1 MKIHILSPQLAN
13 QIAAGEV
20 VERPASIVKELLENA
35 IDAGATDIRIDVEKG
50 GIKCIRV
57 SDNGSGISKDELSLA
72 LMRHATSKISTLE
85 DLEGIASLG
94 FRGEA
99 LASISS
105 VSRLTMTSRTA
116 EQEEGWQV
124 YAEGKDTTPVVQP
137 ASHPQGTTVEVLD
150 LFYNTPARRR
160 FLKSEKTESGHTEDV
175 VRRAALSRP
184 DVGFTLTHN
193 GKRILHC
200 VAGKVGTSAA
210 SRLAAICGKAFA
222 DWAVYLEWPHHSMQM
237 SGWVVPL
244 QPDGKT
250 FDVQYFFVNGRVV
263 RDRVIMHAVR
273 QAYGHLQ
280 DGGAVPGYVLYLEL
294 DAEQVDVNVH
304 PAKQEVRFHESRLV
318 HDFISQGVLSA
329 LNQDEATGLPLDET
343 GTIPVTAW
351 LPDNRKAAGGNSFAD
366 PGAHSSGGSGG
377 GGRGGNHPEGFNRQA
392 GRAYQQLLQTPG
404 AIPSLP
410 LSARGVTEPSDNL
423 TLPGTD
429 YRFLAPVRQKY
440 ALVTDGDGVY
450 LLSLKRAWLY
460 LLECRLYAEGD
471 NRPVSQPL
479 LMPVRLKLDREERE
493 SLRQWQPCLEQN
505 GIQFTQDGHG
515 VVFSG
520 VPSMI
525 REQPLTSLLGRL
537 AEWLAGAGEP
547 DENTGVASVSR
558 WLAANCEYAG
568 VRDMA
573 GLSAFCGQLWE
584 TPDALVS
591 EDGELKPGLLIKIP
605 LEEYTGML
613 ESEPPG

>member
-105 VSRLTMTSRTA
+105 VSRLTLTSRTA

-124 YAEGKDTTPVVQP
+124 YADGKDTTPVVQP
-137 ASHPQGTTVEVLD
+137 TSHPKGTTVEVLD

-200 VAGKVGTSAA
+200 TAGKTGTSAA
-210 SRLAAICGKAFA
+210 SRLAAVCGKVFA
-222 DWAVYLEWPHHSMQM
+222 DRAVYLEWQHHSMQM
-237 SGWVVPL
+237 SGWVVPP
-244 QPDGKT
+244 QPDGKI

-304 PAKQEVRFHESRLV
+304 PTKQEVRFHENRLV

-329 LNQDEATGLPLDET
+329 LNQDEATGLPLEET
-343 GTIPVTAW
+343 VTLSATVW
-351 LPDNRKAAGGNSFAD
+351 LPENRKSAGENSFTASGRRSSAGHG
-366 PGAHSSGGSGG
+366 GAERGSYQ
-377 GGRGGNHPEGFNRQA
+377 PEGFNRQA
-392 GRAYQQLLQTPG
+392 GRTYQQLLQTPG
-404 AIPSLP
+404 TVSSLP
-410 LSARGVTEPSDNL
+410 PRSRTPAVYNDLM
-423 TLPGTD
+423 LPGTV
-429 YRFLAPVRQKY
+429 YRLLAPFRNEY
-440 ALVTDGDGVY
+440 ALVTDGEVFY
-450 LLSLKRAWLY
+450 LLWLKRAWQY
-460 LLECRLYAEGD
+460 LLEFRLSAEDD
-471 NRPVSQPL
+471 NRPVSQSL

-505 GIQFTQDGHG
+505 GIQFTQDGHC

-537 AEWLAGAGEP
+537 AEWLAGTGEP
-547 DENTGVASVSR
+547 DESTGAASVSR

-568 VRDMA
+568 VWDMA
-573 GLSAFCGQLWE
+573 GMSAFCGQLRE
-584 TPDALVS
+584 IPDALIS
-591 EDGELKPGLLIKIP
+591 ADGELKSGLLIQIP
-605 LEEYTGML
+605 LEEYAGML
-613 ESEPPG
+613 ASNQSG

>member
-50 GIKCIRV
+50 GTKCIRV
-57 SDNGSGISKDELSLA
+57 SDKGSGISKDELSLA
-72 LMRHATSKISTLE
+72 LMRHATSKITSLE
-85 DLEGIASLG
+85 DLESIASLG

-105 VSRLTMTSRTA
+105 VSRLTLTSRTA
-116 EQEEGWQV
+116 EQDEGWQV
-124 YAEGKDTTPVVQP
+124 YAEGRDMAPVVQP
-137 ASHPQGTTVEVLD
+137 APHPQGTTVEVLD

-160 FLKSEKTESGHTEDV
+160 FLKSDKTESGHTEDV

-200 VAGKVGTSAA
+200 AAGKPGTSAA
-210 SRLAAICGKAFA
+210 SRLAAICGKDFA
-222 DWAVYLEWPHHSMQM
+222 DRAVYLEWPHHSMQM
-237 SGWVVPL
+237 SGWVVPP

-250 FDVQYFFVNGRVV
+250 FDVQYFFVNGRAV

-273 QAYGHLQ
+273 QAYGHMP
-280 DGGAVPGYVLYLEL
+280 DVGAVPGYVLYLEL
-294 DAEQVDVNVH
+294 EAEQVDVNVH

-318 HDFISQGVLSA
+318 HDFICQGVLSA
-329 LNQDEATGLPLDET
+329 LSQNEATGLPLEET
-343 GTIPVTAW
+343 AVLPVTDW

-366 PGAHSSGGSGG
+366 PGPHSSGGTGG
-377 GGRGGNHPEGFNRQA
+377 GGRGGYQPEGFNRQT
-392 GRAYQQLLQTPG
+392 GRVYQQLLQTPETP
-404 AIPSLP
+404 PSLP
-410 LSARGVTEPSDNL
+410 LPEAARASDNL
-423 TLPGTD
+423 MLPGTD

-450 LLSLKRAWLY
+450 LLSLKRAWQY
-460 LLECRLYAEGD
+460 LLECRLSAEGD

-493 SLRQWQPCLEQN
+493 SLRQWQPCLEQK
-505 GIQFTQDGHG
+505 GIRFTLDGHG

-520 VPSMI
+520 VPVMI

-537 AEWLAGAGEP
+537 AEWLSGTGGS
-547 DENTGVASVSR
+547 DENTDSSSVSR
-558 WLAANCEYAG
+558 WLSANCEYVG

-573 GLSAFCGQLWE
+573 GLSAFCGRLWE

-591 EDGELKPGLLIKIP
+591 EDGKLKPGLLIQIP

-613 ESEPPG
+613 EPALSD

>member
-1 MKIHILSPQLAN
+1 MIHILSPQLAN

-57 SDNGSGISKDELSLA
+57 SDNGIGISKDELALA
-72 LMRHATSKISTLE
+72 LMRHATSKITSLE

-99 LASISS
+99 LASISA
-105 VSRLTMTSRTA
+105 VSRLTLTSRTA
-116 EQEEGWQV
+116 EQDEGWQV
-124 YAEGKDTTPVVQP
+124 YAEGRDMAPVVQP

-160 FLKSEKTESGHTEDV
+160 FLKSDKTESGHTEDV
-175 VRRAALSRP
+175 VRRAALSRS

-200 VAGKVGTSAA
+200 AAGKAGASAA
-210 SRLAAICGKAFA
+210 SRLAAVCGKDFA
-222 DWAVYLEWPHHSMQM
+222 DRAVYLEWPHHSMQM
-237 SGWVVPL
+237 SGWVVPP

-250 FDVQYFFVNGRVV
+250 FDVQYFFVNGRAV

-273 QAYGHLQ
+273 QAYGHMP

-318 HDFISQGVLSA
+318 HDFICQGVLSA
-329 LNQDEATGLPLDET
+329 LNHDEATGLPLDET
-343 GTIPVTAW
+343 GTLPVTAW
-351 LPDNRKAAGGNSFAD
+351 LPDNRKAAGENSFAE
-366 PGAHSSGGSGG
+366 PGAHSSGGHGG
-377 GGRGGNHPEGFNRQA
+377 TERGGYQPEGFNRQT
-392 GRAYQQLLQTPG
+392 GWVYQQLLQTPG
-404 AIPSLP
+404 TPPSLP
-410 LSARGVTEPSDNL
+410 LPEVARASDNL
-423 TLPGTD
+423 MLPGTD

-440 ALVTDGDGVY
+440 ALMTDGDGVY
-450 LLSLKRAWLY
+450 LLSLKRAWRY
-460 LLECRLYAEGD
+460 LLESRLSAEGD

-479 LMPVRLKLDREERE
+479 LMPVRLKLNREERE
-493 SLRQWQPCLEQN
+493 LLRLWQPDLERT
-505 GIQFTQDGHG
+505 GIQFTQDAHG

-520 VPSMI
+520 VPAMM
-525 REQPLTSLLGRL
+525 REQPLTSLLNNL
-537 AEWLAGAGEP
+537 VEWMSRESEP
-547 DENTGVASVSR
+547 ETDPDSARVSR
-558 WLAANCEYAG
+558 WLAANCEYTG
-568 VRDMA
+568 VKDMA
-573 GLSAFCGQLWE
+573 GLAAFCGQSQGA
-584 TPDALVS
+584 PDALIS
-591 EDGELKPGLLIKIP
+591 EDGKLKPGLLIQIP

-613 ESEPPG
+613 EPTLSD

>member
-1 MKIHILSPQLAN
+1 MTIHILSPQLAN

-35 IDAGATDIRIDVEKG
+35 IDAGATDIRIDMEKG
-50 GIKCIRV
+50 GAKCIRV
-57 SDNGSGISKDELSLA
+57 SDNGSGISKDELALA
-72 LMRHATSKISTLE
+72 LMRHATSKISSLE

-105 VSRLTMTSRTA
+105 VSRLTLTSRTA
-116 EQEEGWQV
+116 EQDEAWQV
-124 YAEGKDTTPVVQP
+124 YAEGRDMSPVVKP
-137 ASHPQGTTVEVLD
+137 ASHPQGTTAEVLD

-160 FLKSEKTESGHTEDV
+160 FLKSDKTESGHTEDV
-175 VRRAALSRP
+175 VRRMVLSRP

-200 VAGKVGTSAA
+200 AAGKAGTSAA
-210 SRLAAICGKAFA
+210 SRLAAICGKDFA
-222 DWAVYLEWPHHSMQM
+222 DRAVYLEWPHHSMQM
-237 SGWVVPL
+237 SGWVVPP

-250 FDVQYFFVNGRVV
+250 FDVQYFFVNGRAV

-273 QAYGHLQ
+273 HAYGHIP
-280 DGGAVPGYVLYLEL
+280 DGGQQPGYVLYLEL
-294 DAEQVDVNVH
+294 EAEQVDVNVH

-318 HDFISQGVLSA
+318 HDFICQGVLSA
-329 LNQDEATGLPLDET
+329 LNQDAVSELPLEET
-343 GTIPVTAW
+343 AGLAVTDW

-366 PGAHSSGGSGG
+366 PGTHSSGGSGG
-377 GGRGGNHPEGFNRQA
+377 GGRGGYQPEGFNRLA
-392 GRAYQQLLQTPG
+392 GKAYQQLLQTPG

-410 LSARGVTEPSDNL
+410 LSARGVTKSSDNL

-429 YRFLAPVRQKY
+429 YRLLVPVRQKY

-450 LLSLKRAWLY
+450 LLSLKRAWQY
-460 LLECRLYAEGD
+460 LLECRLSAEGD

-479 LMPVRLKLDREERE
+479 LMPVRLKLNREERE
-493 SLRQWQPCLEQN
+493 LLRLWQPNLEQS
-505 GIQFTQDGHG
+505 GIRFTLDGHG

-520 VPSMI
+520 VPAMI
-525 REQPLTSLLGRL
+525 REQPLTLLLGKL
-537 AEWLAGAGEP
+537 AEWLSRESEP
-547 DENTGVASVSR
+547 ETAPDSARVSR

-568 VRDMA
+568 VKDIADMV
-573 GLSAFCGQLWE
+573 AFCGQLQGAQ
-584 TPDALVS
+584 DALIA
-591 EDGELKPGLLIKIP
+591 EDGKLKPGLLIQIP

-613 ESEPPG
+613 EPEQPG